1 MRHPY
6 PYQVMFFMFGI
17 IFIQKSLHFYILL
30 DSRFRGNDIWRL
42 SYSGFLLSR
51 FILV

>member
-30 DSRFRGNDIWRL
+30 DSRFRGNDIWKPE
-42 SYSGFLLSR
+42 LLRISSLR